1 VPDTCPPRP
10 DQPAP
15 RRPAAVGPRPRPGRV
30 LAAVAFA
37 TTLLTGACRGDGA
50 APAATTLA
58 GQASGSTTTT
68 TVLVDPQ
75 RPRTATGAN
84 GNARDERIGP
94 PANGRPSDGSIGE
107 GSCFVEYL
115 EAKGDALLHRMQTA
129 ACSIPHD
136 GEVFAVVTVPG
147 DPGAPFPGETEMV
160 KRSQASCLARF
171 EPFVGIEYATSAL
184 RIAVLRPT
192 ATTWAA
198 GDRTVV
204 CSVYDENLD
213 PLVGSVRLTG
223 R

>member
-1 VPDTCPPRP
+1 VPDTLPTRR
-10 DQPAP
+10 DRTP
-15 RRPAAVGPRPRPGRV
+15 RRRPSTVGWRPRPGLV
-30 LAAVAFA
+30 ATVAVVTALLA
-37 TTLLTGACRGDGA
+37 GACRDDGEG
-50 APAATTLA
+50 PAATTVA
-58 GQASGSTTTT
+58 GRTGGSTTTT
-68 TVLVDPQ
+68 TALVDPQ

-94 PANGRPSDGSIGE
+94 PANGRPSDGAIGE
-107 GSCFVEYL
+107 GACFVEYL
-115 EAKGDALLHRMQTA
+115 EAKGDALLHRLQTA

-147 DPGAPFPGETEMV
+147 DAAAAFPGETEMV